1 MLISIDASSPM
12 PIYGQLVEQI
22 KWLVSS
28 GQLKPGE
35 QLPTVRQLAVE
46 LRINP
51 NTVSRAYGELE
62 REGVIATQQGR
73 GTFVLAEPRVT
84 PESDR
89 EGRLERLV
97 RAAVV
102 EAATLGYTPEEV
114 ARAILKTTAQEED
127 GNA

>member
-1 MLISIDASSPM
+1 MLISLDASSPM

-73 GTFVLAEPRVT
+73 GTFVLAEPRVA

-89 EGRLERLV
+89 GERLERLV
-97 RAAVV
+97 RVAVV
-102 EAATLGYTPEEV
+102 EAAALGYTPEEV
-114 ARAILKTTAQEED
+114 ARAILKITAQEGN

>member
-1 MLISIDASSPM
+1 MLISLDASSPM

-35 QLPTVRQLAVE
+35 QLATVRQLAVE

-51 NTVSRAYGELE
+51 NTVARAYGELE

-84 PESDR
+84 PGSDR
-89 EGRLERLV
+89 EERLERLV

-102 EAATLGYTPEEV
+102 EASAFGYTPEEV
-114 ARAILKTTAQEED
+114 ARAILKTTAQEEN